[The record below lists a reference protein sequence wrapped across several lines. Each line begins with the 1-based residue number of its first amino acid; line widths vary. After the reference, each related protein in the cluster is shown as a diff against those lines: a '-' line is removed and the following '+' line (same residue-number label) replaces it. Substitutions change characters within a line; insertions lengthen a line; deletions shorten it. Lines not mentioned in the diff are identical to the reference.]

1 MKSKNRD
8 VSSIIKGEGTVIRN
22 TGSSYVVRLDSGEET
37 SCRVKGNFRIRGI
50 RTTNPVAVGDR
61 VTVAGSAEDADYITA
76 ISPRRNYIIRR
87 ASNLSRNPIFLPLIS
102 IARLWLRHCVTR
114 RPPQPS

>member
-87 ASNLSRNPIFLPLIS
+87 ASNLSKESHIL
-102 IARLWLRHCVTR
+102 A
-114 RPPQPS
+114 

>member
-50 RTTNPVAVGDR
+50 RPQTP
-61 VTVAGSAEDADYITA
+61 
-76 ISPRRNYIIRR
+76 
-87 ASNLSRNPIFLPLIS
+87 LP
-102 IARLWLRHCVTR
+102 
-114 RPPQPS
+114 